1 MKIGKLGMSAVI
13 LTGLMTLFAPAAR
26 AAEPAPA
33 PKSYADAVKN
43 IQDRM
48 KSIDTAIKAGK
59 FKDTHPDAEAIIAV
73 TKLLGE
79 LALADGS
86 GVPKDKV
93 KEVNKS
99 AKDLAEMT
107 DMFHDA
113 ADAGKADEAK
123 GHYDHMVKLVES
135 ISHHVTK

>member
-1 MKIGKLGMSAVI
+1 MKIGKLGMYAVI
-13 LTGLMTLFAPAAR
+13 LTGLMTLCAPAAR
-26 AAEPAPA
+26 AAEPAP
-33 PKSYADAVKN
+33 KTYADAVTT

-59 FKDTHPDAEAIIAV
+59 LKDVDPDAKVIITL
-73 TKLLGE
+73 TKSLGE

-93 KEVNKS
+93 KEVSKS

-107 DMFHDA
+107 DMCHDA
-113 ADAGKADEAK
+113 ADEGKADETK
-123 GHYDHMVKLVES
+123 QHYAHMVKLVES
-135 ISHHVTK
+135 ISQHVKK